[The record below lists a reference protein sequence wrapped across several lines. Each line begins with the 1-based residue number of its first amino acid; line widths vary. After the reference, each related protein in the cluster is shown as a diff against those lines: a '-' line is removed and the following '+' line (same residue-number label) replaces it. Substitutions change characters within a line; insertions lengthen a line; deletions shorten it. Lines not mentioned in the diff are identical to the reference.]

1 MRLAIGLIGAMGLGL
16 TAGRHAQAQSAVNLA
31 LGKVAVFEP
40 APKYRHCADAGDP
53 IQLTD
58 GVTAGSNW
66 LNSSTVGWGRESVPL
81 RVTFD
86 LGSTRRVAEVRV
98 NTVGGG
104 RANVFYP
111 ANIVAFTGD
120 GESTVRPVGS
130 CDSLDLAQRRFD
142 PLRASA
148 TPHVFTIRTPGA
160 AGRFVHL
167 LLVPDGDFVF
177 LDEVEIIAADEE
189 PTEPTAPPPTI
200 PLKDA
205 VTLLPSARERA
216 MWRAALDRLDN
227 ALGGSARNELNAE
240 VAALRRAGDE
250 ASLTSFP
257 VWTELNRR
265 AAELRA
271 NSLRAITGKSLLVT
285 EADPVVAL
293 RTFDPPL
300 PELLATAEKNE
311 RPRLRVETWRGEFE
325 SLSVNAM
332 NTSDETVRLLA
343 AITPFRRADG
353 SVHPSGGVTLR
364 HAHGV
369 AAHGAGRIG
378 DALVKWPDFG
388 VTLAPGE
395 ATQLFL
401 VFHDDDLPAG
411 EYAFALDLT
420 AIGADGEEIAHEML
434 QGDLVV
440 APLKMP
446 SKARLR
452 TCVWSYPERAE
463 ATKNVPAEAARDMR
477 DHYVNTQVMF
487 WSSSLPM
494 PKLNVRGEVEFD
506 FAKFDTALERYGPV
520 DQYLF
525 YWGLGVNRRQ
535 LPNMGAPLSPEW
547 KNGLRTWLNAWVARL
562 RDRGIDYDRFAMYPF
577 DEMIPAEFVDMA
589 KFIKEVDPRIRI
601 YANSRGDEEGTEL
614 TRIAP
619 YIDVWCFRDLPVGGR
634 MSESEKKIRKSGM
647 PVWSYDVARPAKGKP
662 PLGYYR
668 MQMWRAFAR
677 GDQGCGFWVYA
688 DPGIESA
695 DAWDDLAS
703 PDGKYSIIYG
713 LPGKPEGL
721 DLSGESLVPSRRW
734 EAWRDGVEDF
744 EYLSRLRD
752 GVQAA
757 RQQGRW
763 TEADAAQALLS
774 RVVRE
779 VLDSSENGIAVR
791 SARREIT
798 ASILSLESGKP

>member
-1 MRLAIGLIGAMGLGL
+1 MRLAIGLLSMIGLGL
-16 TAGRHAQAQSAVNLA
+16 VESRLAQAQSTTN
-31 LGKVAVFEP
+31 VASGRPAAFDP
-40 APKYRHCADAGDP
+40 APKYRHCTDPGDST
-53 IQLTD
+53 QLTD
-58 GVTAGSNW
+58 GVSAGSNW
-66 LNSSTVGWGRESVPL
+66 LNTSTVGWGREAAPI

-86 LGSTRRVAEVRV
+86 LGVTRRIAEIRAH
-98 NTVGGG
+98 TVGGG

-111 ANIVAFTGD
+111 ANIVALAGD
-120 GESTVRPVGS
+120 DESSARPIGS
-130 CDSLDLAQRRFD
+130 CDSLDLPQRRFD
-142 PLRASA
+142 ALRASA
-148 TPHVFTIRTPGA
+148 TPHVFTIHTPGA
-160 AGRFVHL
+160 AGRYVHL
-167 LLVPDGDFVF
+167 LFVPDGDFVF
-177 LDEVEIIAADEE
+177 LDEIEILADGGDPAD
-189 PTEPTAPPPTI
+189 PTTAPPAI
-200 PLKDA
+200 PIKDA
-205 VTLLPSARERA
+205 AALLPAVRERA

-240 VAALRRAGDE
+240 IAALRRAGDE
-250 ASLTSFP
+250 APLTSFSA
-257 VWTELNRR
+257 WTELNRR

-271 NSLRAITGKSLLVT
+271 NALRALTEKSLLIG

-300 PELLATAEKNE
+300 SDLIALAGQVA
-311 RPRLRVETWRGEFE
+311 RPRLRVEAWRGEYE
-325 SLSVNAM
+325 SLAVNAM
-332 NTSDETVRLLA
+332 NTSDGTFRLRATL
-343 AITPFRRADG
+343 TPFRRADG
-353 SVHPSGGVTLR
+353 SVHPSGGATLR
-364 HAHGV
+364 LAYGV
-369 AAHGAGRIG
+369 AAQGAGCIG
-378 DALVKWPDFG
+378 DALVKLPDAG

-395 ATQLFL
+395 AAQVFV
-401 VFHDDDLPAG
+401 VFHDDEWHAG
-411 EYAFALDLT
+411 EYAFGLDVT
-420 AIGADGEEIAHEML
+420 ATGSDGEEVAHEML

-463 ATKNVPAEAARDMR
+463 STKNVPAEAARDMR

-494 PKLNVRGEVEFD
+494 PKLNARGEVEFD
-506 FAKFDTALERYGPV
+506 FAKFDAALERYGPA

-535 LPNMGAPLSPEW
+535 LPNMGAPLSAEW

-577 DEMIPAEFVDMA
+577 DEMIPVEFLELA
-589 KFIKEVDPRIRI
+589 RFIKEVDPKIRI
-601 YANSRGDEEGTEL
+601 YANSRGDDEGAEL
-614 TRIAP
+614 ARIAP
-619 YIDVWCFRDLPVGGR
+619 YIDIWCFRDLPVGGR
-634 MSESEKKIRKSGM
+634 MSESEKKIRKSGA

-688 DPGIESA
+688 DPGVDA
-695 DAWDDLAS
+695 ANAWDDLAS

-721 DLSGESLVPSRRW
+721 ELSGESLVPSRRW

-752 GVQAA
+752 AIQAA

-779 VLDSSENGIAVR
+779 VLDSSEDGSAIR

-798 ASILSLESGKP
+798 AAILSLEMGKP